1 MLVIGRVVR
10 MGMAER
16 TVFVMVR
23 DLLQAFAI
31 VMMAIMVMGFLRMTV
46 FDIARERIGEMG
58 MMVRVVDPVHQRDIR
73 LT

>member
-1 MLVIGRVVR
+1 
-10 MGMAER
+10 
-16 TVFVMVR
+16 
-23 DLLQAFAI
+23 
-31 VMMAIMVMGFLRMTV
+31 MAIMVMGFLRMTV